1 MLGVVFTEF
10 TDMVEQAFGAET
22 LDEMIGGVES
32 RLESGGAYTTVGTY
46 HHNEMVLLVSQ
57 LAKQT
62 GRDIDELVELF
73 GQHLFGRF
81 VVRYPVFF
89 EGIDHALDFLETVEG
104 HIHFEVR
111 KLYPAAELPTFVCDR
126 KAPQLLVMEY
136 HSTRPFATLCRG
148 LIKGCAQHFGA
159 QLEIDESPLADEA
172 SGMCFTIRII

>member
-10 TDMVEQAFGAET
+10 TDMVETAFGSET
-22 LDEMIGGVES
+22 LDTMITAVEP
-32 RLESGGAYTTVGTY
+32 RLDSGGAYTAVGTY

-81 VVRYPVFF
+81 VLRYPGFF
-89 EGIDHALDFLETVEG
+89 EGIDNALDFLETVEG
-104 HIHFEVR
+104 HIHFEVL
-111 KLYPAAELPTFVCDR
+111 KLYPSAELPTFVCDR
-126 KAPQLLVMEY
+126 KARDQLIMEY

-148 LIKGCAQHFGA
+148 LIEGCGQHFGESL
-159 QLEIDESPLADEA
+159 QIDETPLAGGA
-172 SGMCFTIRII
+172 SGMCFTIRRT

>member
-10 TDMVEQAFGAET
+10 TDMVEAAFGPET
-22 LDEMIGGVES
+22 LDTMINEVEP

-81 VVRYPVFF
+81 VVRYPGFF
-89 EGIDHALDFLETVEG
+89 EGVDNALDFLETVEG
-104 HIHFEVR
+104 HIHFEVL
-111 KLYPAAELPTFVCDR
+111 KLYPSAELPTFVYDR
-126 KAPQLLVMEY
+126 QAPDLLVMEY

-148 LIKGCAQHFGA
+148 LIKGCGQHFGESF
-159 QLEIDESPLADEA
+159 EIDEAPLADGA
-172 SGMCFTIRII
+172 SGMRFTLQRT

>member
-10 TDMVEQAFGAET
+10 TDMVEQAFGPET
-22 LDEMIGGVES
+22 LDEMITGVES
-32 RLESGGAYTTVGTY
+32 RLESGGAYTAVGTY

-81 VVRYPVFF
+81 VERYPVFF
-89 EGIDHALDFLETVEG
+89 EGVDNGLDFLETVEG
-104 HIHFEVR
+104 HIHSEVL
-111 KLYPAAELPTFVCDR
+111 KLYPAAQLPTFICER
-126 KAPQLLVMEY
+126 KAPDRLVMDY

-148 LIKGCAQHFGA
+148 LIKGCGQHFA
-159 QLEIDESPLADEA
+159 ERFEIDEAPLADGA
-172 SGMCFTIRII
+172 SGMRFSIRRT